1 MPMVKVFPR
10 QCNWSSLQDFEEGSD
25 GGVYI
30 NTDHVLVAHP
40 TLPMSKS
47 KFGDWDWWYIFLRQ
61 RITGGELLRIL
72 VIVKPG
78 HNWDG
83 TPLQEQPA
91 PPTEPGD
98 ADVLGRSKSSAIES
112 VINNAVTSSRLDLL
126 HELETL
132 LMRNGARLH
141 APPRGMETALDRML
155 IWVVSRRAEETA
167 KQLSLIPNT
176 KAK

>member
-10 QCNWSSLQDFEEGSD
+10 SCNWTGLQDFEEGSD
-25 GGVYI
+25 AGVYI

-61 RITGGELLRIL
+61 RIAGGELLRIL

-83 TPLQEQPA
+83 TPLAKYGSTASGPGEPEKHA
-91 PPTEPGD
+91 KPPI
-98 ADVLGRSKSSAIES
+98 LQH

-132 LMRNGARLH
+132 LMSNGARPH
-141 APPRGMETALDRML
+141 TPPHGAETDLDRVL
-155 IWVVSRRAEETA
+155 VWVVLRRAEEEA
-167 KQLSLIPNT
+167 RRLSLIPHT
-176 KAK
+176 KAE